1 MASLTSQQVRECY
14 ERAATARRQAEAG
27 RTLAEREEW
36 RATEQRW
43 MRLARLYKL
52 QGEVM
57 GFLDRPTSEVEP
69 AEVRG
74 TLAPSVVPAS
84 LLARADEAIE

>member
-1 MASLTSQQVRECY
+1 MLRTCGYSP
-14 ERAATARRQAEAG
+14 RQAEAG

-57 GFLDRPTSEVEP
+57 GFL
-69 AEVRG
+69 
-74 TLAPSVVPAS
+74 
-84 LLARADEAIE
+84 